1 MITGSLVL
9 LVVAMVGW
17 IAGALVNYISDVLPT
32 RRRLVKPFCPQ
43 CQQPVS
49 WLTYLFWPRKCTN
62 CLQTRSVRCWIIEGV
77 FIAIALWFWVTPP
90 DRLGLFIG
98 LMWLMYFGIVI
109 VIDLEH
115 RLILHPVSWLGAV
128 LGLAT
133 GVWLHGW
140 LSTLIGG
147 AVGFGIMLVFYWL
160 GILYV
165 RKFASRKGQP
175 IEEGDAF
182 GFGDVNLSG
191 IMGLLLGW
199 PGILAGLVLA
209 ILIAG
214 AVTLLY
220 LAYMLI
226 TRRYVPNTALAFGP
240 FLAASTIYLLYIR

>member
-1 MITGSLVL
+1 
-9 LVVAMVGW
+9 
-17 IAGALVNYISDVLPT
+17 
-32 RRRLVKPFCPQ
+32 
-43 CQQPVS
+43 
-49 WLTYLFWPRKCTN
+49 
-62 CLQTRSVRCWIIEGV
+62 
-77 FIAIALWFWVTPP
+77 
-90 DRLGLFIG
+90 
-98 LMWLMYFGIVI
+98 MYFGIVI

-165 RKFASRKGQP
+165 RKFASMKGQP